1 MDANTA
7 RTLNMRLRVA
17 AAGGPAEWAR
27 LYGGTRWAQPQVSQW
42 ISESNP
48 KSIGHRLA
56 RDLESVMQ
64 LPHGTLDRVDQ
75 DGDVSLQSQSTG
87 LDFEKMSAAVKVL
100 SHYLE
105 LVGDPPEWIYD
116 PVLLETAFMV
126 VDEFGQPSAPDNV
139 LDLTKLLARRIREA
153 KDDSHATRGARTAV
167 GR

>member
-1 MDANTA
+1 
-7 RTLNMRLRVA
+7 
-17 AAGGPAEWAR
+17 
-27 LYGGTRWAQPQVSQW
+27 
-42 ISESNP
+42 
-48 KSIGHRLA
+48 
-56 RDLESVMQ
+56 
-64 LPHGTLDRVDQ
+64 
-75 DGDVSLQSQSTG
+75 
-87 LDFEKMSAAVKVL
+87 MSAAVKVL

-116 PVLLETAFMV
+116 PVLLETAFTV

>member
-1 MDANTA
+1 F
-7 RTLNMRLRVA
+7 
-17 AAGGPAEWAR
+17 
-27 LYGGTRWAQPQVSQW
+27 GGTRWAQPQVSQW

-56 RDLESVMQ
+56 RDLESAMQ
-64 LPHGTLDRVDQ
+64 LPHGTLDRADQ
-75 DGDVSLQSQSTG
+75 DVEMSLQSQSTG

-126 VDEFGQPSAPDNV
+126 VDAFGQPSAPDNV
-139 LDLTKLLARRIREA
+139 LDLTKLLAKRIREA